1 MHGPA
6 AGCGTECNENN
17 NARTGRRAESRAR
30 QRLNALSSLRRTF
43 PVVRVTGDT
52 LSFHR
57 DRLVQAPRPEH
68 LRKLV
73 DILAALDRSIG
84 PDAID
89 LPGCR
94 LHAFSGTM
102 KGYFV
107 SPVSAKWRVT
117 SASKLYRPSMSIT
130 WITIDEGVAT
140 MSMHNPPHPGG
151 IVRRHCLEPL
161 GLSVTGAAE
170 GLGLTRQALSE
181 PGRREERH
189 ARRWRRR

>member
-1 MHGPA
+1 MQREQQCKDRSARGIPGPA
-6 AGCGTECNENN
+6 APK
-17 NARTGRRAESRAR
+17 RAQQPEAHI
-30 QRLNALSSLRRTF
+30 SSCQG
-43 PVVRVTGDT
+43 TGDT

-94 LHAFSGTM
+94 LHAFSDTM

-117 SASKLYRPSMSIT
+117 SRFEAVSAVDVDYV
-130 WITIDEGVAT
+130 DYY
-140 MSMHNPPHPGG
+140 
-151 IVRRHCLEPL
+151 
-161 GLSVTGAAE
+161 
-170 GLGLTRQALSE
+170 
-181 PGRREERH
+181 
-189 ARRWRRR
+189 